1 MNLRTKLAAAGGV
14 FGLMATSAHAALP
27 DGFDGLATSI
37 VSDVGDAADAVA
49 PILIAVIGAVI
60 GFKLVKRFVSMST

>member
-1 MNLRTKLAAAGGV
+1 MNLRTKLAAVGGSLALL
-14 FGLMATSAHAALP
+14 GTQAHAALP

-37 VSDVGDAADAVA
+37 IADVGDAADAVA